1 MPPSLPQ
8 DGRLRLV
15 FDNQA
20 ERKMLD
26 ARHDFDDVSKLTK
39 AEMARF
45 DRDKVDDFKKALED
59 YADSLAE
66 RQREVCL
73 SPLNLVL
80 ALRWLSSRQ
89 VVRIW
94 QQYYD
99 LLAAAAEASKA
110 KPPVTAGSVP
120 E

>member
-1 MPPSLPQ
+1 MLISLLSPLDRPPSLPQ

-66 RQREVCL
+66 RQREVCGC
-73 SPLNLVL
+73 PITR
-80 ALRWLSSRQ
+80 AFTTRC
-89 VVRIW
+89 
-94 QQYYD
+94 
-99 LLAAAAEASKA
+99 
-110 KPPVTAGSVP
+110 
-120 E
+120 

>member
-1 MPPSLPQ
+1 MH
-8 DGRLRLV
+8 
-15 FDNQA
+15 
-20 ERKMLD
+20 D

-59 YADSLAE
+59 FADSTGD
-66 RQREVCL
+66 RQRE
-73 SPLNLVL
+73 
-80 ALRWLSSRQ
+80 

-99 LLAAAAEASKA
+99 LLAATVEANKA
-110 KPPVTAGSVP
+110 SSAQAVP
-120 E
+120 QE